1 MEPNLWLWT
10 AWLGTPRENGVSL
23 TLDKAPVDRSNIL
36 LIEERNMSLK
46 FRSNRSC
53 HILRTN
59 SWAAVLKHALNRVIR
74 RVRHVIRVEGND
86 IRVRQLVVVD
96 LFECKAIVP
105 NP

>member
-1 MEPNLWLWT
+1 MEPDLWLWT
-10 AWLGTPRENGVSL
+10 ARLGAPGENGVSL
-23 TLDKAPVDRSNIL
+23 ALDKAPVDRSNIL

-46 FRSNRSC
+46 LRANWSR

-59 SWAAVLKHALNRVIR
+59 SRAAVLQHALNRVIR
-74 RVRHVIRVEGND
+74 RVRHIIGVEGND